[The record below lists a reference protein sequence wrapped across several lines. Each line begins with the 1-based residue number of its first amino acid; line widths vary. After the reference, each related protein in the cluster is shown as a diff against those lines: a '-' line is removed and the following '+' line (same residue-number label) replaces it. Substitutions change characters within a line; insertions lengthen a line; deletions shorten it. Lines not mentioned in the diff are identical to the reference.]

1 MHRGCTKIDRKMEYK
16 ITKEELGNDWLY
28 STLIALDKCMA
39 KHALPLYVV
48 GARARDVAMKLMKGD
63 EPKRRTEDLDV
74 AIAIEN
80 WQTFDDICKTLQ
92 DNHFKR
98 HGNTQKFFYKGENG
112 DLDFEVDIV
121 PFGGVAVDEKI
132 GWPPEGNP
140 VMSVK
145 CFQDVMKEAA
155 TVTVEDKVTVR
166 MAPLCGQFL
175 IKLDTWNDRHAST
188 DKDAEDMLFI
198 LKNYLDIQMIYL
210 DITPPD
216 VVTFEDEKTD
226 NIILGTQWLAY
237 DISKLLSTEHL
248 QFYVDLIAEELKK
261 EEKSELVYH
270 FMKYYGNIDEED
282 ISRFYDICRSIW
294 SEFGKILNY
303 ELKERYKK

>member
-1 MHRGCTKIDRKMEYK
+1 MEYR

-39 KHALPLYVV
+39 AYGLPLYVV
-48 GARARDVAMKLMKGD
+48 GAIARDVAMKLMKGD

-80 WQTFDDICKTLQ
+80 WQAFDDICQTL
-92 DNHFKR
+92 DA
-98 HGNTQKFFYKGENG
+98 FYQALVGG
-112 DLDFEVDIV
+112 IDFEVDIV

-145 CFQDVMKEAA
+145 CFQDVMKEA
-155 TVTVEDKVTVR
+155 VTVVIDDIVKVK

-175 IKLDTWNDRHAST
+175 IKLDAWNDRHAET

-198 LKNYLDIQMIYL
+198 LKNYLDIQLLYQK
-210 DITPPD
+210 DSVPPE
-216 VVTFEDEKTD
+216 VVTFEDESTD
-226 NIILGTQWLAY
+226 TIIWGAQWLAF
-237 DISKLLSTEHL
+237 DISKLLSTDHL
-248 QFYVDLIAEELKK
+248 QFYADLIAEEMVK

-270 FMKYYGNIDEED
+270 FMKYYGNKDVDD
-282 ISRFYDICRSIW
+282 ISSYYDSCRAIW
-294 SEFGKILNY
+294 SEFGKIFTN
-303 ELKERYKK
+303 ELEERNKK

>member
-1 MHRGCTKIDRKMEYK
+1 MEYN
-16 ITKEELGNDWLY
+16 ISRDELANDWLY
-28 STLIALDKCMA
+28 STLIALDTCMA
-39 KHALPLYVV
+39 KHGLPIYIV

-80 WQTFDDICKTLQ
+80 WKMFDDICQTLL

-98 HGNTQKFFYKGENG
+98 HGDTQKFFYKGENG
-112 DLDFEVDIV
+112 DIDFEVDIV

-145 CFQDVMKEAA
+145 CFEDVMKEAA
-155 TVTVEDKVTVR
+155 TVTIDNIVKMK

-175 IKLDTWNDRHAST
+175 IKLDTWNDRHAAT

-198 LKNYLDIQMIYL
+198 LKNYLDIQLIYQS
-210 DITPPD
+210 DNAPPD
-216 VVTFEDEKTD
+216 AVNFENERLDT
-226 NIILGTQWLAY
+226 IVWGAQWLAY
-237 DISKLLSTEHL
+237 DISKLITTEHL
-248 QFYVDLIAEELKK
+248 KFYTGLISKEL
-261 EEKSELVYH
+261 ELEGKSELIYH
-270 FMKYYGNIDEED
+270 FMKYYGNEVDD
-282 ISRFYDICRSIW
+282 INTYYESCRSIW
-294 SEFGKILNY
+294 REFERIFTN
-303 ELKERYKK
+303 ELEERTKDEN

>member
-1 MHRGCTKIDRKMEYK
+1 MEFK
-16 ITKEELGNDWLY
+16 ITKEELGNDWLF
-28 STLIALDKCMA
+28 STLLALGKCMA
-39 KHALPLYVV
+39 AHGLPLYIV

-80 WQTFDDICKTLQ
+80 WQAFDNICQTLQ
-92 DNHFKR
+92 ANHFKR
-98 HGNTQKFFYKGENG
+98 YGNTQKFFYKGENG
-112 DLDFEVDIV
+112 DIDFEVDIV

-145 CFQDVMKEAA
+145 CFRDVMNKA
-155 TVTVEDKVTVR
+155 VTVIVDGKVKVK

-175 IKLDTWNDRHAST
+175 IKLDTWNDRHAAT

-198 LKNYLDIQMIYL
+198 LKNYLDIQLLYQK
-210 DITPPD
+210 DNVPPD
-216 VVTFEDEKTD
+216 VVAFDDESTD
-226 NIILGTQWLAY
+226 TIIWGAQWMAY
-237 DISKLLSTEHL
+237 DISKMLSTVHL
-248 QFYVDLIAEELKK
+248 QFYADLINEEMKK

-270 FMKYYGNIDEED
+270 FMKYYGTKVTDD
-282 ISRFYDICRSIW
+282 ISNYYDLCRNIW
-294 SEFGKILNY
+294 NEFRIIFTNELN
-303 ELKERYKK
+303 ERKKK

>member
-1 MHRGCTKIDRKMEYK
+1 MEYK
-16 ITKEELGNDWLY
+16 ISKEELGNDWLY

-39 KHALPLYVV
+39 AHGLPLYVV

-80 WQTFDDICKTLQ
+80 WQAFDDICQTLQ
-92 DNHFKR
+92 ENHFKR
-98 HGNTQKFFYKGENG
+98 YGTTQKFFYKGKNG
-112 DLDFEVDIV
+112 DIDFEVDIV

-145 CFQDVMKEAA
+145 CFQDVMKEAI
-155 TVTVEDKVTVR
+155 TVVVDDIVR
-166 MAPLCGQFL
+166 VKMAPLCGQFL
-175 IKLDTWNDRHAST
+175 IKLDTWNDRHATT

-198 LKNYLDIQMIYL
+198 LKIYLDIQLLYQE
-210 DITPPD
+210 DSVPTD
-216 VVTFEDEKTD
+216 VVTIEDESTD
-226 NIILGTQWLAY
+226 TIIWGAQWLAF

-248 QFYVDLIAEELKK
+248 QFYATLIAEEMEK

-270 FMKYYGNIDEED
+270 FMKYYGNKDVDD
-282 ISRFYDICRSIW
+282 ISSYYDSCRTIW
-294 SEFGKILNY
+294 SEFGKIFTN
-303 ELKERYKK
+303 ELKERNEK